1 MARQPLIVGIGGTPR
16 AGSST
21 EMALRTCMAFAE
33 GLGARTEAFTGDDLV
48 LPLYGVEG
56 DGRSPEAER
65 LVQALRACDGVILA
79 SPAYHGTVSGL
90 LKNALDYVEDL
101 ARDDTPYLDGRAI
114 GCIACA
120 YGWQAAGT
128 TLVALRSI
136 AHALR
141 GWPTPM
147 GAGINATETK
157 FDGAGGAS
165 SPAVMNQ
172 LRIVA
177 EQVVSFAGWR
187 LNAQG
192 IQ

>member
-1 MARQPLIVGIGGTPR
+1 MTMARQPLIVGIGGTPR

-21 EMALRTCMAFAE
+21 EMALRTCMGFAE
-33 GLGARTEAFTGDDLV
+33 SLGAHTESFTGDALV
-48 LPLYGVEG
+48 LPMYGVGAE
-56 DGRSPEAER
+56 RSPEADR
-65 LVQALRACDGVILA
+65 LVAALRACDGVIIA

-157 FDGAGGAS
+157 FDGDAT
-165 SPAVMNQ
+165 SPVVLNQ

-187 LNAQG
+187 LAARPLQ
-192 IQ
+192 